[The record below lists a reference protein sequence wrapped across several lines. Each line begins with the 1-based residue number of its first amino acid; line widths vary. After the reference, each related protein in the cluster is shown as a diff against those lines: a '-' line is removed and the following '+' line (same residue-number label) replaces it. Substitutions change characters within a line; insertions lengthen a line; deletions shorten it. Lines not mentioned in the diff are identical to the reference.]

1 MLVKKFT
8 KREQDVDVIRGVRK
22 ASSVT
27 PSDSDH
33 LVDPDGEPLPTRSV
47 YVGVSGDL
55 SVVFADND
63 TVVLV
68 PAVAAGVWHPM
79 EVRQIR
85 TASTATG
92 IVAGW

>member
-1 MLVKKFT
+1 
-8 KREQDVDVIRGVRK
+8 
-22 ASSVT
+22 
-27 PSDSDH
+27 
-33 LVDPDGEPLPTRSV
+33 
-47 YVGVSGDL
+47 
-55 SVVFADND
+55 VFADND

>member
-55 SVVFADND
+55 SVVFC
-63 TVVLV
+63 
-68 PAVAAGVWHPM
+68 
-79 EVRQIR
+79 RQR
-85 TASTATG
+85 HCCSCSSRSRRSLAPNGS
-92 IVAGW
+92 